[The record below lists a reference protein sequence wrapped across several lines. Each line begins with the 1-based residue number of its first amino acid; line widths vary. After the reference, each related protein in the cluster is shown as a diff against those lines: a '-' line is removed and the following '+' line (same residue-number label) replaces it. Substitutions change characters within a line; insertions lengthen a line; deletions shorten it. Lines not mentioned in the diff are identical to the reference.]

1 MGTSGAYS
9 GSGGKD
15 GKTIRDTIG
24 DYLDG
29 LSSPDGPV
37 PDDQRPSL
45 DPATLQRVINL
56 IRPRTTSSGRG
67 DGPGSGGGASGGGTG
82 SRGGGPQRSA
92 AGSARTG
99 GRAAAAAY
107 AYSTGDAATLQGL
120 GLDYN
125 ELRSLGDE
133 FEVLRRIVDM
143 ACSTPDSSIEDHE
156 QRRVAAEV
164 AEWVMK
170 QERDSYLPTPQEMV
184 RQTIA
189 VIIAETLLVET
200 GDLINS
206 RLRADIAEDDIR
218 DAAEAIAAQAD
229 LSVDGATEVK
239 SAEPSRPVS
248 NESAASSEAATDA
261 ALHVASDRRRGGSGG
276 RGCLFLLLVG

>member
-15 GKTIRDTIG
+15 GKAVRDTVG

-29 LSSPDGPV
+29 LSSSDGAGH
-37 PDDQRPSL
+37 DDQRPPL
-45 DPATLQRVINL
+45 DPAVLQRVINL
-56 IRPRTTSSGRG
+56 IRPRVPSGGR
-67 DGPGSGGGASGGGTG
+67 DGPGAGGGGTSGGGTG
-82 SRGGGPQRSA
+82 SRGGGGPQRSA
-92 AGSARTG
+92 AGSARTA
-99 GRAAAAAY
+99 GRAAAGAY
-107 AYSTGDAATLQGL
+107 AYSRGDAATLQRL

-125 ELRSLGDE
+125 ELRGLGDE

-164 AEWVMK
+164 AEWVME
-170 QERDSYLPTPQEMV
+170 QERDGYHLTPEEMV

-189 VIIAETLLVET
+189 VIIAETLFVET
-200 GDLINS
+200 GDLVNS
-206 RLRADIAEDDIR
+206 HDLADVAEGDIR

-229 LSVDGATEVK
+229 LSVDGATEDEISQAV
-239 SAEPSRPVS
+239 
-248 NESAASSEAATDA
+248 EAG
-261 ALHVASDRRRGGSGG
+261 LERIRGIVGG
-276 RGCLFLLLVG
+276 GN